1 MGESSTVR
9 TWLPAIAMLAAS
21 VAAAG
26 WLEFRPVDDRFV
38 AAVFPPWWG
47 AVRSTDAVVAAGGAV
62 LGWGGMSSIVIT
74 RSDGD
79 DFIVRLHQAGALVLL
94 EPARFGLCAG
104 ADPAVGESVREGN
117 RT

>member
-1 MGESSTVR
+1 MGESSTMR
-9 TWLPAIAMLAAS
+9 TWLPAIAMLVAS

-47 AVRSTDAVVAAGGAV
+47 AVRSTDAVVSAGGAV

-79 DFIVRLHQAGALVLL
+79 DFIARLHQAGALVLL
-94 EPARFGLCAG
+94 EPARFGLCDGAG
-104 ADPAVGESVREGN
+104 PALSGLVRGGS